1 MEELRTYINILEEI
15 ENMLNIL
22 PDLNYDTELEEFY
35 EQTYEK
41 VAKHKE
47 AMYKRLYRK
56 EIEING

>member
-35 EQTYEK
+35 EETYEK
-41 VAKHKE
+41 VEKHKKS
-47 AMYKRLYRK
+47 MYKRLERK
-56 EIEING
+56 ERSLL

>member
-35 EQTYEK
+35 EETYEK
-41 VAKHKE
+41 VEKHKKS
-47 AMYKRLYRK
+47 MYKRLERK
-56 EIEING
+56 ETRPKI

>member
-35 EQTYEK
+35 EETYEK
-41 VAKHKE
+41 VEKHKKS
-47 AMYKRLYRK
+47 MYKRLERK
-56 EIEING
+56 ERNYNG